1 MISARQAT
9 AEAEKVNGRTS
20 VRPFGASAKPDAVIG
35 FAALGAV
42 VLYFATVGLL
52 YLRSNFCDGSGSS
65 MWCRDANIAKLP
77 DLLKDKNQSAHK

>member
-1 MISARQAT
+1 MVPQHNPLRKTLAY
-9 AEAEKVNGRTS
+9 
-20 VRPFGASAKPDAVIG
+20 GAAVIG
-35 FAALGAV
+35 FAALGAL